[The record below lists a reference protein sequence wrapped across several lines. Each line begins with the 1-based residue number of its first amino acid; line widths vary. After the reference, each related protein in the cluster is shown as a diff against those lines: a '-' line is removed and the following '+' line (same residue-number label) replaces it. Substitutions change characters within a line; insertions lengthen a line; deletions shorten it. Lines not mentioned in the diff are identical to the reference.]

1 MFPTMWSS
9 LDKNKNASAEDLKK
23 VSAFMFCRWLAG
35 NPSTI
40 RKAAEY
46 NIYPDIPVE
55 NMYYSTKYEFA
66 GKIRNIKWVKSET
79 EDIDQNTIDM
89 LCAHF
94 KISVEKA
101 KEYLSIISTEE
112 LEYLK
117 ELYRPR
123 K

>member
-40 RKAAEY
+40 KKAAEF
-46 NIYPDIPVE
+46 NIYSDIPVE
-55 NMYYSTKYEFA
+55 NMYYSIKNEFA
-66 GKIRNIKWVKSET
+66 GKIRNIKWVKSEA
-79 EDIDQNTIDM
+79 DDLDQNTINI
-89 LCAHF
+89 LSEHF
-94 KISVEKA
+94 KISIEKA
-101 KEYLSIISTEE
+101 KEYLSIISDDE
-112 LEYLK
+112 LNYLK
-117 ELYRPR
+117 ELYKPR